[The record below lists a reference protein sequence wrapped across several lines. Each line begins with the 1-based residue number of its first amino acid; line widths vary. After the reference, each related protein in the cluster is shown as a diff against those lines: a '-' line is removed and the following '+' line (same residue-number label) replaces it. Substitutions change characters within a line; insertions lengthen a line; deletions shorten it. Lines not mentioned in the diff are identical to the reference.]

1 MSFGLRAHKVGKGL
15 KVSKGPKAKGKG
27 HKANAKGLKG
37 SKGHKGIAGLA
48 RYPGYVR
55 MPRVLR
61 VFVKKGK
68 ALCLYG
74 NPKVPKVP
82 KVPRGGYKQQK
93 HHRLAARKRA
103 HNLAKTR
110 YIWGGGYVP

>member
-82 KVPRGGYKQQK
+82 KVTRGGLQ
-93 HHRLAARKRA
+93 AAKA
-103 HNLAKTR
+103 SSISGPKT
-110 YIWGGGYVP
+110 GS